1 MSWPCCFI
9 CALVVLHAAVI
20 TRCED
25 QYTCDSDALLPSKLV
40 REIRSYQPTVD
51 KIIDTVVH
59 GDEQNVTYDELAKFV
74 DTFGPRPSGSKS
86 LEDSIDYMFDML
98 RGQGLDFVHTENAS
112 VVNWQRG
119 HEEAWMGGITA
130 PVLVVGCF
138 EELEE
143 NSKKAK
149 GKIVVFNQEF
159 VTYSKTIKYR
169 VQGASAAAKAGAV
182 AALVRSLTP
191 MSINSPHTG
200 YMTYDANTTRIP
212 TAAITIEDAE
222 LLARLQE
229 RGSEPVVKLVV
240 LLSGHLDSWDVG
252 QGALDDGAGAFISWR
267 ALAVLRRLGLRP
279 RRTLRSVLW
288 TGEELHTAGALEYF
302 RRHFASEQHLMNLVM
317 ESDSGTFRPLGL
329 SFSGSNERARCIV
342 AEFGS
347 GATRTHALNFSCSL
361 QLNSHFRWA
370 QCGLTFFICAVLVLD
385 AAVVTQSQNQYRC
398 HGNTA
403 LPRRLVREI
412 RSYKPIV
419 EKIIDMVVYGAEQNV
434 TYDELAMFVDRFG
447 ARPSG
452 SKTLEDSIDY
462 MVDILPWARQ
472 QGGITAPVL
481 VVKSFE
487 ELKRNARKAKGKIV
501 VFNQAFVS
509 YDKTVK
515 YREHGATEAAKA
527 GAVAALVRS
536 VTPFS
541 INSPHTGVMEY
552 GKNTPRIPTASITLE
567 DAELLARWQDR
578 GIKPVIKLVMGAKR
592 LPPGV
597 SRNTIAEIRGR
608 TKPKEVVAVSGHIDS
623 WDVGQG
629 AMDDGAGAFI
639 AWRALAVLRR
649 LGLRPR
655 RTLRSILFTGEEQ
668 GITGAMDYFERHFP
682 HERNLLNVV
691 MESDSGT
698 FRPLGLAFSGSNKRA
713 RCIVAEVLSLFA
725 SINATL
731 LTLGV
736 LEPDL
741 EPWIKQGV
749 PALALNTADERY
761 FYFHHTEADTMSVL
775 DRHELDLCTALWA
788 AASYIFADLS
798 IRLPR

>member
-1 MSWPCCFI
+1 M
-9 CALVVLHAAVI
+9 A
-20 TRCED
+20 
-25 QYTCDSDALLPSKLV
+25 
-40 REIRSYQPTVD
+40 
-51 KIIDTVVH
+51 
-59 GDEQNVTYDELAKFV
+59 NVNA
-74 DTFGPRPSGSKS
+74 TFGH
-86 LEDSIDYMFDML
+86 ML
-98 RGQGLDFVHTENAS
+98 TNKLSQLRHGFKWLTVCWDVLNFN
-112 VVNWQRG
+112 VVCSRI
-119 HEEAWMGGITA
+119 AI
-130 PVLVVGCF
+130 
-138 EELEE
+138 
-143 NSKKAK
+143 
-149 GKIVVFNQEF
+149 EF
-159 VTYSKTIKYR
+159 
-169 VQGASAAAKAGAV
+169 
-182 AALVRSLTP
+182 
-191 MSINSPHTG
+191 
-200 YMTYDANTTRIP
+200 
-212 TAAITIEDAE
+212 
-222 LLARLQE
+222 
-229 RGSEPVVKLVV
+229 
-240 LLSGHLDSWDVG
+240 LDSLAEQPFPVG
-252 QGALDDGAGAFISWR
+252 AMW
-267 ALAVLRRLGLRP
+267 P
-279 RRTLRSVLW
+279 
-288 TGEELHTAGALEYF
+288 H
-302 RRHFASEQHLMNLVM
+302 
-317 ESDSGTFRPLGL
+317 
-329 SFSGSNERARCIV
+329 
-342 AEFGS
+342 
-347 GATRTHALNFSCSL
+347 
-361 QLNSHFRWA
+361 
-370 QCGLTFFICAVLVLD
+370 FFICAVLVLD
-385 AAVVTQSQNQYRC
+385 AAVVTQSQNQYKC

-434 TYDELAMFVDRFG
+434 TYDELAIFVDRFG

-462 MVDILPWARQ
+462 MVDILRGHRLDCVHTEEARIEIWRRGREGAWILKPRKKKMNILGLGNSVGTPA
-472 QGGITAPVL
+472 GGITAPVL